1 MKTYK
6 NIRYVQVSNQPQTQ
20 ILTKQGIWE
29 AYPNELG
36 KFDIKQG
43 GTFFIVQ
50 ETIEGF
56 IDLLI
61 QKGMA

>member
-1 MKTYK
+1 MKTYNGIK
-6 NIRYVQVSNQPQTQ
+6 FVQVKDQPQTQ

-43 GTFFIVQ
+43 GEFFIVQ
-50 ETIEGF
+50 ASVEAF

-61 QKGMA
+61 KKGMA

>member
-1 MKTYK
+1 MKTYN
-6 NIRYVQVSNQPQTQ
+6 NIRFYQVKNEPQTL
-20 ILTKQGIWE
+20 ILTKNGMWE

-43 GTFFIVQ
+43 GSFFIVQ
-50 ETIEGF
+50 DTVEAF

-61 QKGMA
+61 EKGMA

>member
-1 MKTYK
+1 MTTYK
-6 NIRYVQVSNQPQTQ
+6 NIAFVQVKNEPQTQ

-43 GTFFIVQ
+43 GKFFIVQ
-50 ETIEGF
+50 DTVEAF
-56 IDLLI
+56 IDLLVE
-61 QKGMA
+61 KGLA

>member
-6 NIRYVQVSNQPQTQ
+6 NIRYVQVQNQPQTQ

-43 GTFFIVQ
+43 GSFFIVQ
-50 ETIEGF
+50 DTVEAF

-61 QKGMA
+61 KKGMA